1 MQFRDGGNP
10 WPGTPYFNSK
20 FQPTK
25 PDLGHTFETYITMAL
40 NERLYPL
47 QNRIN
52 ELEGDLA
59 LANVQIARLVRP
71 WWKRWLGR

>member
-10 WPGTPYFNSK
+10 WPGTPYFNSE

-40 NERLYPL
+40 NERVYLL
-47 QNRIN
+47 QCRIN
-52 ELEGDLA
+52 VLETELMQAKVQMNHLA
-59 LANVQIARLVRP
+59 KP